1 MDQQVSMTDFFGPV
15 IHSYT
20 RKNAIDDGV
29 LIDVT
34 ETAIE
39 AGIKFPFAV
48 TQAVWNKYIEWT
60 QDDTAKQSYQDQP
73 GRLWDI
79 VWMARHAMLNAK
91 GDIQEILF
99 ELYCIPRD
107 GKSKRAKRTTLKI
120 ILGPGDQGEAVLTVL
135 LPNED

>member
-15 IHSYT
+15 IHTYT
-20 RKNAIDDGV
+20 RQNAIDDGV

-39 AGIKFPFAV
+39 AGIKFPFVV
-48 TQAVWNKYIEWT
+48 TRAVWDKHIEWT
-60 QDDTAKQSYQDQP
+60 QDDTERQSYQDQS

-79 VWMARHAMLNAK
+79 VWMARHGMLNAK
-91 GDIQEILF
+91 GKTRELLF

-107 GKSKRAKRTTLKI
+107 GKSKRAKRTTLKLL
-120 ILGPGDQGEAVLTVL
+120 LGPGDSVEPVLTVL